1 MVANKG
7 GSWLV
12 SSNSKIINKVKKNGF
27 VGGLN
32 TLFGS
37 QVMIPKKCFIFCLKF
52 TYIYRCSVRDSDHKA
67 FISSL
72 VVGST
77 REQATARPERA
88 RKRLESRSALA
99 SFPFSRSL
107 CRYFQI
113 QSSEIP
119 GICPDGLNIDLHCL
133 IQRYPT
139 AQVDRSR
146 VIIFVLIAH
155 LLIRHPSIDAL
166 HIVPVTTL
174 EVCEA
179 ILEGRNPASVILA
192 DLFTG
197 LDSGVSA
204 MSMRGSPLLLQI

>member
-99 SFPFSRSL
+99 WSQQAEGRPERARKRL
-107 CRYFQI
+107 
-113 QSSEIP
+113 E
-119 GICPDGLNIDLHCL
+119 
-133 IQRYPT
+133 
-139 AQVDRSR
+139 SR
-146 VIIFVLIAH
+146 VSACSFL
-155 LLIRHPSIDAL
+155 AL
-166 HIVPVTTL
+166 SRL
-174 EVCEA
+174 
-179 ILEGRNPASVILA
+179 
-192 DLFTG
+192 
-197 LDSGVSA
+197 
-204 MSMRGSPLLLQI
+204 PLCL